1 MADMAASPGGNEVA
15 HGGTLELCFFSPVVV
30 YCFRLTDHDLYGN
43 NIRGASLDS
52 GVNPVGIG
60 RAGQGVGSSF

>member
-15 HGGTLELCFFSPVVV
+15 HGGTLELCFFPG
-30 YCFRLTDHDLYGN
+30 CFRLTDHDLYGN
-43 NIRGASLDS
+43 NIREASLDS

-60 RAGQGVGSSF
+60 RAGQGVRSSF